1 MAPTGNNL
9 KKGIIM
15 KLKEIKEFVLDLIFP
30 KECLGCGKEN
40 TYLCR
45 QCYEKIALNKNFYCA
60 LCKRESDLAKIC
72 LFCQKESALSAI
84 WVAADYNNDILQAL
98 IHNLKYKY
106 LEDLSQVLADL
117 IIKYLEEQKI
127 FQHFEINNENTI
139 ITPVPLHNKRLLLRG
154 FNQSDLLAEK
164 ISSFYKIKKLNLLNR
179 KINTHSQIEL
189 KRKERQQNVKAAFIF
204 NANESLDKNK
214 KIILMDDVVTTGST
228 LNECAKVLSENG
240 FEEIYGLVIAQR
252 ED

>member
-1 MAPTGNNL
+1 LAIIWRRGL
-9 KKGIIM
+9 IM
-15 KLKEIKEFVLDLIFP
+15 KLKEVKEFVLDLIFP

-45 QCYEKIALNKNFYCA
+45 QCFEKIELNKKFYCA
-60 LCKRESDLAKIC
+60 LCKRESALGKIC
-72 LFCQKESALSAI
+72 ELCQKESALSAI

-106 LEDLSQVLADL
+106 LEDLSQVLTDL
-117 IIKYLEEQKI
+117 IIRYLEEHKI
-127 FQHFEINNENTI
+127 FQHFDIDNKNTLI
-139 ITPVPLHNKRLLLRG
+139 APVPLHKKRLLLRG

-164 ISSFYKIKKLNLLNR
+164 ISSFYKIRKLKFLNR
-179 KINTHSQIEL
+179 KRNTPSQIDL
-189 KRKERQQNVKAAFIF
+189 KRKERQQNVKEAFVF
-204 NANESLDKNK
+204 KADEVLDKNK
-214 KIILMDDVVTTGST
+214 KIILIDDVVTTGST

-240 FEEIYGLVIAQR
+240 FKEIYGLVIAQR